1 MKEVLKKSQGNYRKR
16 LAEICELCKKKAV
29 CEGGD
34 ELLDNQE
41 VCILF
46 SRTINDF
53 MLKEQDEGERETKV
67 GGCGRYQPSY
77 RVKELVVYAEW
88 KKHKNDDN
96 QESSIV
102 VTAEKAL
109 EILKM
114 IPDEDCEI
122 IGLNLRLLKVKRSTK
137 HFYRN
142 ESTICPTGL
151 VNLSGGSSSS
161 A

>member
-1 MKEVLKKSQGNYRKR
+1 MYYFLDSRAINY
-16 LAEICELCKKKAV
+16 
-29 CEGGD
+29 
-34 ELLDNQE
+34 
-41 VCILF
+41 
-46 SRTINDF
+46 F

-142 ESTICPTGL
+142 ESTICSTGL